1 VLGCPKHGM
10 YGYAWKKTLTHAY
23 EHVCMYYVRICT
35 SICKCTG
42 TCMCICIYMYACAAY
57 FHYSVHEIYIYIYN
71 TCSHASTF
79 VYEGG
84 SHNTSHMYRPFTSC
98 YMPGATS
105 SVCARSHLTRTQLAI
120 HTLPA
125 ITHTSHMHT
134 KPSATCHY
142 SQHLK
147 RREALE
153 HALRQ
158 RRDLVVVEKPA
169 QAHTHAHTK
178 GEHVRVLCGLTR
190 SLRSMLVAHVCA
202 KRRIC
207 CAIAIF

>member
-1 VLGCPKHGM
+1 MCKHTTMLVHTHSNIPPCVCVYIYPKHM
-10 YGYAWKKTLTHAY
+10 HTCFHTHTTHTA
-23 EHVCMYYVRICT
+23 HSGRPH
-35 SICKCTG
+35 G
-42 TCMCICIYMYACAAY
+42 HTCMTT
-57 FHYSVHEIYIYIYN
+57 HVLP
-71 TCSHASTF
+71 
-79 VYEGG
+79 G
-84 SHNTSHMYRPFTSC
+84 

-125 ITHTSHMHT
+125 ITHTSHMHS

-158 RRDLVVVEKPA
+158 RRDLVVAEIPA
-169 QAHTHAHTK
+169 QTHTH
-178 GEHVRVLCGLTR
+178 R
-190 SLRSMLVAHVCA
+190 
-202 KRRIC
+202 
-207 CAIAIF
+207 

>member
-1 VLGCPKHGM
+1 MQRYMFVHAHQFENTDHGM
-10 YGYAWKKTLTHAY
+10 LH
-23 EHVCMYYVRICT
+23 H
-35 SICKCTG
+35 
-42 TCMCICIYMYACAAY
+42 TCMITHFI
-57 FHYSVHEIYIYIYN
+57 S
-71 TCSHASTF
+71 
-79 VYEGG
+79 G
-84 SHNTSHMYRPFTSC
+84 

-125 ITHTSHMHT
+125 ITHTSHMQS

-142 SQHLK
+142 SQPLK

-158 RRDLVVVEKPA
+158 RRDLVEAEIPA
-169 QAHTHAHTK
+169 QAHTHARIQ
-178 GEHVRVLCGLTR
+178 GEHVCAQCVLTR
-190 SLRSMLVAHVCA
+190 CLTGMLVAHVCA

-207 CAIAIF
+207 CAFAIV

>member
-1 VLGCPKHGM
+1 MCIHVFTRTHTLHTAHSGRSHG
-10 YGYAWKKTLTHAY
+10 H
-23 EHVCMYYVRICT
+23 
-35 SICKCTG
+35 
-42 TCMCICIYMYACAAY
+42 TCMT
-57 FHYSVHEIYIYIYN
+57 
-71 TCSHASTF
+71 TC
-79 VYEGG
+79 VIPG
-84 SHNTSHMYRPFTSC
+84 C
-98 YMPGATS
+98 MPGATS

-120 HTLPA
+120 CTLPA

-142 SQHLK
+142 SQPLK

-158 RRDLVVVEKPA
+158 RRDLVAVQIPG
-169 QAHTHAHTK
+169 QAHMQ
-178 GEHVRVLCGLTR
+178 GEHVCAQCVWTR

-207 CAIAIF
+207 CAFAIFRYRNKSSTKYQDYIK